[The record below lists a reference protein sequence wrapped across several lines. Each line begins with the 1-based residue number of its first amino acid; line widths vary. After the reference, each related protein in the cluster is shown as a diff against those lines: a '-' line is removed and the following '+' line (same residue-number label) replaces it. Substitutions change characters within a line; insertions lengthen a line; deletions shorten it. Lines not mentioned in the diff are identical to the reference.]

1 MAARKKTQRKKLGR
15 KKAGRKRP
23 ARKARTRRSATL
35 TRLELEL
42 PATLREYAKQ
52 VRRRLNQLE
61 KQIEKA
67 QAQARRRATRLL
79 REASHELGKLHVGGE
94 TGWRK
99 LAAPYR
105 RELVALLRRLEKAVA
120 PPAPRKPA
128 RKAAA
133 RKSTARGRASARGA
147 LEPAG
152 ERPASP
158 GPH

>member
-61 KQIEKA
+61 NPSVFVVVHLIE
-67 QAQARRRATRLL
+67 
-79 REASHELGKLHVGGE
+79 
-94 TGWRK
+94 
-99 LAAPYR
+99 
-105 RELVALLRRLEKAVA
+105 
-120 PPAPRKPA
+120 
-128 RKAAA
+128 
-133 RKSTARGRASARGA
+133 
-147 LEPAG
+147 
-152 ERPASP
+152 
-158 GPH
+158 